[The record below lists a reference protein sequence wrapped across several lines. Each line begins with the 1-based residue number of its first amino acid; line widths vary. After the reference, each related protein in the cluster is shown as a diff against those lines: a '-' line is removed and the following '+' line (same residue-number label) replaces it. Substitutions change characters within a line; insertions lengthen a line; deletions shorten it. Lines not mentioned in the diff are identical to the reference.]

1 MTDKNIQVK
10 RGEQVKTSP
19 SVSIIMPA
27 YNVTMYIAEALDS
40 VFAQTFTDY
49 EIIVINDGSPDTN
62 ELERVL
68 KPYRERI
75 VYAKQAN
82 QGLSGARNTG
92 LHISCAPFIA
102 LLDSDDVWMP
112 NYLAVQMEVI
122 QRDSTIDVLYSNA
135 IIFGNTVDDGREMM
149 NLLPS
154 EGEVTFERLVLQQ
167 CNVIISVTARREIM
181 FRVGLFDEDFRS
193 SEDFD
198 MWLRVVKKGGRIAY
212 HRQALFRYRRRRDS
226 LSSDPIWMCKHF
238 LKVLEKAEKTLNL
251 TANEHQS
258 LLQGRD
264 RIQATLDMY
273 EGKKAFF
280 NGDTKSAIKNFT
292 KANIFFKSLK
302 ISLLIK
308 FLPVAPRFFLRL
320 YEARDHFF
328 YKISTK
334 FD

>member
-1 MTDKNIQVK
+1 MTDKNIQVI

-40 VFAQTFTDY
+40 IFAQTFTDY

-68 KPYRERI
+68 EPYRERI
-75 VYAKQAN
+75 VYAKQEN
-82 QGLSGARNTG
+82 RGLSGARNTG
-92 LHISCAPFIA
+92 LHISRAPFIA

-112 NYLAVQMEVI
+112 NYLAVQMEMI
-122 QRDSTIDVLYSNA
+122 KRDSTIDVLYSNG
-135 IIFGNTVDDGREMM
+135 IIFGDTVDDGREMM
-149 NLLPS
+149 DLLPS

-198 MWLRVVKKGGRIAY
+198 MWLRIVKKGGRIAY
-212 HRQALFRYRRRRDS
+212 HRQILFRYRRRRGS

-238 LKVLEKAEKTLNL
+238 LKVLEKAERTLNL

-264 RIQATLDMY
+264 CIQATLSLC
-273 EGKKAFF
+273 EGKSAFF
-280 NGDTKSAIKNFT
+280 NGDAKKAVKNLT
-292 KANIFFKSLK
+292 EANIFFKSRK
-302 ISLLIK
+302 IALLIQLLRIAPK
-308 FLPVAPRFFLRL
+308 FLLHL
-320 YEARDHFF
+320 YNARDRFIF
-328 YKISTK
+328 KADTK